1 MPGPCSPPSSSVI
14 SPCSAP
20 FRRFGPWAT
29 LLTLLISTG
38 VGAQP
43 IDGGVQATEG
53 ADAGVSTSAPEE
65 APPSAGTV
73 ITGTRLPRPIR
84 DVPATTVVIPRAEIE
99 RSPTLTQ
106 DALIRTLPSASTFRR
121 TPSLVSDPTAQGLN
135 LRGLA
140 PSGVARTL
148 VLLDGIPVNDP
159 FGGWVFWRSLPRLGL
174 ERIEVVPS
182 GGSAL
187 YGSAALGGV
196 VQLISRPI
204 AAPDLAADLAYGNLD
219 TGFFAARGADTW
231 GPVRA
236 SLETELLTSD
246 GYPLV
251 VAPQRGPIDTTTP
264 SNHAVLNGRV
274 ESDVSDALSLSA
286 RAGLFRENQ
295 NGGTRFTTARVEL
308 AHFGAGAR
316 LRTEARGTFALDL
329 YGRLQRFEQQR
340 ARVAQDRSS
349 ETTAASQDVPADDQ
363 GLSLV
368 WTAPTATWGGTHTL
382 STGLD
387 ARRMA
392 GTSEERLFPPEPTPS
407 STLLRAAGG
416 TQLSGGVFVQDLYTV
431 SPALELSAALRLD
444 LWRNT
449 QGEQRVE
456 RASGTVETTTFE
468 DRTEQQ
474 LSPRLGLR
482 LRPVE
487 WLTLRASG
495 YRAFRTPTLNELYR
509 PFQVGTVLTAANAD
523 LRAERLWGAEAGLEA
538 EASRGLTARV
548 TGFWNVLDDAITNV
562 TLAKPLPDGATRRR
576 ENLGRARVRG
586 VEAGLDW
593 RLSRQWT
600 AIFAYTFVDPTVT
613 LAPGQPEL
621 VGKQLAQDPRH
632 RGTAIVTF
640 DDPGLFTATVQLRVT
655 GPQYEDDLNERGMGG
670 YALVDV
676 AASRHLFWKLDL
688 FAAVE
693 NLFDREYLA
702 GRAGVDTLGPPLTAR
717 VGLRL
722 RGVP

>member
-1 MPGPCSPPSSSVI
+1 M
-14 SPCSAP
+14 
-20 FRRFGPWAT
+20 
-29 LLTLLISTG
+29 
-38 VGAQP
+38 
-43 IDGGVQATEG
+43 
-53 ADAGVSTSAPEE
+53 
-65 APPSAGTV
+65 
-73 ITGTRLPRPIR
+73 PRPIR

-106 DALIRTLPSASTFRR
+106 DALVRTLPSAATFRR

-140 PSGVARTL
+140 PSGVARSL

-159 FGGWVFWRSLPRLGL
+159 FGGWVFWRSLPRLGID
-174 ERIEVVPS
+174 RIEVVPS

-196 VQLISRPI
+196 VQLLSRPVSG
-204 AAPDLAADLAYGNLD
+204 ASLEADVAYGNLD
-219 TGFFAARGADTW
+219 TGHFAARGADRW

-236 SLETELLTSD
+236 SVETELLTSD
-246 GYPLV
+246 GYRI
-251 VAPQRGPIDTTTP
+251 VAPSQRGPADTVTP

-274 ESDVSDALSLSA
+274 DVDASDTLSLSA

-295 NGGTRFTTARVEL
+295 NGGTRSTTARVEL
-308 AHFGAGAR
+308 AQFGAGAR
-316 LRTEARGTFALDL
+316 LLTEDSGTFTLDL
-329 YGRLQRFEQQR
+329 FGRVQRFEQSR
-340 ARVAQDRSS
+340 ARLAEGRTS
-349 ETTAASQDVPADDQ
+349 ETRAAYQDVPADDQ
-363 GLSLV
+363 GVSLL
-368 WTAPTATWGGTHTL
+368 WTGPAWTWGGTHVITA
-382 STGLD
+382 GLD

-392 GTSEERLFPPEPTPS
+392 GTSEERLFPPEPTPT
-407 STLLRAAGG
+407 STFVRAAGG
-416 TQLSGGVFVQDLYTV
+416 TQASGGLFLQDLYTV

-444 LWRNT
+444 AWRNT
-449 QGEQRVE
+449 GGEQRVE
-456 RASGTVETTTFE
+456 RASGAVETTGFE
-468 DRTEQQ
+468 DGAEQQ

-495 YRAFRTPTLNELYR
+495 YRAFRAPTLNELYR
-509 PFQVGTVLTAANAD
+509 PFQVGTVLTAANAA
-523 LRAERLWGAEAGLEA
+523 LRAERLWGAEAGVEA
-538 EASRGLTARV
+538 EATRSLTARV
-548 TGFWNVLDDAITNV
+548 TGFWNVLDAPITNV
-562 TLAKPLPDGATRRR
+562 TLAEPLPDGATRQRM
-576 ENLGRARVRG
+576 NLGQARVRG

-600 AIFAYTFVDPTVT
+600 ALFAYTFVDPTVT
-613 LAPGQPEL
+613 RAPGQPEL

-632 RGTAIVTF
+632 RGTALVSF
-640 DDPGLFTATVQLRVT
+640 DEPSLFTATVQLRVT

-670 YALVDV
+670 YAVVDV
-676 AASRHLFWKLDL
+676 AASRHLFWKVDG

-722 RGVP
+722 RGIP